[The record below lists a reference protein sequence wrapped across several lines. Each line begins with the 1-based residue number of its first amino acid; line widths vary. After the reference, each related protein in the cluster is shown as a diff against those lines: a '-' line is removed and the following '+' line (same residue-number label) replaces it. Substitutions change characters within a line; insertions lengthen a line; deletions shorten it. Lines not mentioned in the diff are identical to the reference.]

1 MLRYPVTLTPDKDDG
16 GFVVTFVDI
25 PEAITQG
32 DTREDALAEAADA
45 LATAMDFY
53 FEDKRP
59 VPAPSKARRGQDL
72 IELSA
77 SLSAKVLLLNEMLSQ
92 GVTPS
97 ELARR
102 LHTRPQ
108 DVNRIMDISHVT
120 KIDTIAS
127 ALAALGK
134 RLELSVASA

>member
-1 MLRYPVTLTPDKDDG
+1 MFRYPARIEADEA
-16 GFVVTFVDI
+16 GFTVTFRDI
-25 PEAITQG
+25 PEALTSG
-32 DTREDALAEAADA
+32 ATLEEARDMAADA

-59 VPAPSKARRGQDL
+59 VPLPSKARRGEEL
-72 IELSA
+72 IELPA
-77 SLSAKVLLLNEMLSQ
+77 SLAAKVLLLNEMLAQKVS
-92 GVTPS
+92 PS

-108 DVNRIMDISHVT
+108 EIQRVINLGHVT

-134 RLELSVASA
+134 RLELSIVPA